1 MAYASKSGAVSVNRV
16 KATSAVGANALEEAT
31 IGFQLTKAVFMSAKD
46 AQRTRIATA
55 PGFIAALDQSG
66 GSTPKALQQY
76 GVEPSDYSGDA
87 EMYAA
92 VHAMRSRIILS
103 DPFTSE
109 KVLGAILFERTMD
122 SDINGKPTAQ
132 ILWEERG
139 VVPFLKID
147 KGLADEANGVQLL
160 KPMPD
165 LDALLAKANEKGIF
179 GTKERSLILEAN
191 AQGIADVVAQQFEV
205 AKQVAAAGLV
215 PIVEPEVHIDSA
227 TKAEAEGMLEAE
239 IMKHLNDLPDG
250 VDVILKLTIPTKAG
264 LYDAAADHPR
274 VLRVVALS
282 GGYSTNKAC
291 DLLSQNHKMIA
302 SFSRALAEGLSVKMS
317 DAEFDAAL
325 GRNIDQIF
333 AASVA

>member
-1 MAYASKSGAVSVNRV
+1 
-16 KATSAVGANALEEAT
+16 
-31 IGFQLTKAVFMSAKD
+31 MSPKD
-46 AQRTRIATA
+46 AQSTRIATA
-55 PGFIAALDQSG
+55 NGFIAALDQSG
-66 GSTPKALQQY
+66 GSTPKALAQY
-76 GVEPSDYSGDA
+76 GVEPADYSGEA

-92 VHAMRSRIILS
+92 VHAMRSRIILA
-103 DPFTSE
+103 DDFTSE

-132 ILWEERG
+132 VLWEDRG

-147 KGLADEANGVQLL
+147 KGLADEADGVQLL
-160 KPMPD
+160 KPMPE

-191 AQGIADVVAQQFEV
+191 AKGIADIAAQQFEV
-205 AKQVAAAGLV
+205 AKQVSAAGLV
-215 PIVEPEVHIDSA
+215 PIVEPEVHIESA
-227 TKAEAEGMLEAE
+227 TKAQAEDILESE
-239 IMKHLNDLPDG
+239 IIKQLNDLPDD

-264 LYDAAADHPR
+264 LYDTAADHPR

-282 GGYSTNKAC
+282 GGYSTDVAC

-317 DAEFDAAL
+317 DDEFNTAL
-325 GRNIDQIF
+325 SQNIGKIYT
-333 AASVA
+333 ASVA